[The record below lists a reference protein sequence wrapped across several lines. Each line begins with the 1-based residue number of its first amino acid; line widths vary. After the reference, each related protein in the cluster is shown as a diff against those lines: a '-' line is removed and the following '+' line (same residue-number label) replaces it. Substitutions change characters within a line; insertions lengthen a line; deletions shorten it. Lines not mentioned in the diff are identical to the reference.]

1 MAARQS
7 TRLLVSPLPESARR
21 LFWSWPGGKP
31 PSEERAAVAVLLAEG
46 GRREW
51 LQVEPRALAACAR
64 DLPLHGS
71 LREAW
76 ALYAEEE
83 VAMADGR
90 ERVMDDEQRH
100 VLRVAA
106 AVLPAFGFELAG
118 GTALAAAYLGHRRSE
133 DLDLF
138 TGEREIGPALEAF
151 RDALRREGLAVNAE
165 PHHVGRT
172 FARLLVGRR
181 PVKVELGC
189 DSPFHIRPSSRT
201 LEGMPVRSLED
212 LAADKVL
219 ALFGRAEARDFVDV
233 YWLLRTHFDWSELLS
248 LAQRKD
254 PGFREEWFVRALRQV
269 DRVGPGCAELLV
281 PLDFGDLRS
290 EFVRAATRLI
300 RRATQQERGKEP
312 GLEPM
317 PFR

>member
-1 MAARQS
+1 VAARRS
-7 TRLLVSPLPESARR
+7 PRLLTTPLPESARR
-21 LFWSWPGGKP
+21 LFWSWPGGQP
-31 PSEERAAVAVLLAEG
+31 PAEEQAAVAVLLAEG

-51 LQVEPRALAACAR
+51 VRVDPRSLAACAR
-64 DLPLHGS
+64 ELPLPGS

-76 ALYAEEE
+76 ARYAEEE

-90 ERVMDDEQRH
+90 ERVMNEGQRH
-100 VLRVAA
+100 ILRVAA
-106 AVLPAFGFELAG
+106 SVLPAFGFELAG

-151 RDALRREGLAVNAE
+151 RDALRREGLAVEAE
-165 PHHVGRT
+165 PHQVGRT
-172 FARLLVGRR
+172 FARLFVGPR

-189 DSPFHIRPSSRT
+189 DRPFHIRPSTRT

-233 YWLLRTHFDWSELLS
+233 YQLLRTHFDWSELLD
-248 LAQRKD
+248 LARRKD

-269 DRVGPGCAELLV
+269 DRVGPGCVEPLV
-281 PLDFGDLRS
+281 PLDFEDLRS
-290 EFVRAATRLI
+290 EFVRAAARLI
-300 RRATQQERGKEP
+300 RRATQRERDEGR
-312 GLEPM
+312 GL
-317 PFR
+317 

>member
-1 MAARQS
+1 M
-7 TRLLVSPLPESARR
+7 
-21 LFWSWPGGKP
+21 
-31 PSEERAAVAVLLAEG
+31 AVLLAEG

-51 LQVEPRALAACAR
+51 SRVDVGALAACVR
-64 DLPLHGS
+64 ELPLPGP

-76 ALYAEEE
+76 ARYAEEE
-83 VAMADGR
+83 VAMAGGR
-90 ERVMDDEQRH
+90 ERVMDDAQRR

-106 AVLPAFGFELAG
+106 TVLPAFGFELGG

-151 RDALRREGLAVNAE
+151 RDALRREGLAVEAE

-172 FARLLVGRR
+172 FARLFVGAR

-189 DSPFHIRPSSRT
+189 DSPLHIRPSTRT

-212 LAADKVL
+212 LAAVKVL

-233 YWLLRTHFDWSELLS
+233 YQLVRTHFDWSELFD
-248 LAQRKD
+248 LARWKD
-254 PGFREEWFVRALRQV
+254 PGFREEWFVRALQQV
-269 DRVGPGCAELLV
+269 DRVGPGCVEPLM
-281 PLDFGDLRS
+281 PLDFDDLRS
-290 EFVRAATRLI
+290 EFVRAAARLI
-300 RRATQQERGKEP
+300 RRATQSEEHEG
-312 GLEPM
+312 GAS
-317 PFR
+317 